1 MTTEETLQQKKKN
14 LYTTLQSTFQIQDS
28 QLVQIDGHLSGQPL
42 TFFATT
48 HLSAPGVDFGALA
61 VRFVSYL
68 GVGVSDDER
77 YNGCCQ
83 LVEAYLRCF
92 AAFVQD
98 HHD

>member
-14 LYTTLQSTFQIQDS
+14 LYTRLQSTFQIAES
-28 QLVQIDGHLSGQPL
+28 QLQQIDTQLTGQSL
-42 TFFATT
+42 THFATA
-48 HLSAPGVDFGALA
+48 HLCGPYVDFAALA
-61 VRFVSYL
+61 SRFVSYL